1 MSVLLGCLSFG
12 RLRCAEVSFILRY
25 FSLYIYPEGR
35 PLDGPL
41 ADHSQVLT
49 MPRQPRQ
56 PFPATHPP
64 QFFFFFFIKQC
75 SAMFFIARRCLNP
88 SCVQLSPIM
97 LLRFY
102 YVLNLFKLFLTRS
115 GHFFCLFATFRD
127 HKPPL
132 ALPCNLI
139 PFNPF
144 LRGNLNLDRLA
155 STVSFV
161 IG

>member
-1 MSVLLGCLSFG
+1 MFCNVLHRKEMLKSVMRVC
-12 RLRCAEVSFILRY
+12 
-25 FSLYIYPEGR
+25 
-35 PLDGPL
+35 D
-41 ADHSQVLT
+41 
-49 MPRQPRQ
+49 
-56 PFPATHPP
+56 
-64 QFFFFFFIKQC
+64 
-75 SAMFFIARRCLNP
+75 
-88 SCVQLSPIM
+88 QLSSIM
-97 LLRFY
+97 LLRF

-132 ALPCNLI
+132 ALPFNLI

-155 STVSFV
+155 STVWFV